1 MNIAGMLLRIERLK
15 QGKGQKEICQ
25 GICVVSYLS
34 KIERG
39 KVDPDPEILRRL
51 FQELGIEYCCDRDF
65 LAWAE
70 DLMKKAYYQL
80 DYSLDRA
87 AFRELT
93 PEDEKLSYSPFA
105 LDWIILKGLER
116 DEIPIEVLDECA
128 DAMDPQQLAWYYM
141 VPDVCRGQ
149 ENIRRA
155 KRAYEI
161 LGSSTSLLHLALAY
175 WEASEYLKVQEL
187 CEQAADL
194 AVREGN
200 TYNIADSF
208 FMAGNLYACL
218 KLDELMFSNYE
229 RGIRLLQNTFWA
241 EELDG
246 VYYNMGATFL
256 EMNRFDE
263 ARKYL
268 DMVQGKH
275 FLLDQKK
282 CLLEIRTGNHEKAMQ
297 YLEEMEKEAAKL
309 PPDHEIQLL
318 MLEEA
323 RMELK
328 KDFLSDRA
336 YLNLLDRLMQLL
348 EQELH
353 FGYMN
358 FYHDQYKEAC
368 CRQRM
373 YRKAMEIETKFS
385 SITSKMLFKR

>member
-15 QGKGQKEICQ
+15 QGKGQKEICG

-51 FQELGIEYCCDRDF
+51 FLELGIDYCCDRDF

-80 DYSLDRA
+80 DYDLDRA
-87 AFRELT
+87 ACRELA
-93 PEDEKLSYSPFA
+93 PEDRRLFYSPLA
-105 LDWIILKGLER
+105 LDWIILKGLEWE
-116 DEIPIEVLDECA
+116 DIPTEVLDQCA

-141 VPDVCRGQ
+141 VPGVCRGQ
-149 ENIRRA
+149 EAIRRA

-161 LGSSTSLLHLALAY
+161 LGSSTSLLHLALSY

-194 AVREGN
+194 AMREGN
-200 TYNIADSF
+200 THNIAGSF

-229 RGIRLLQNTFWA
+229 RGIRLLQNTFWK
-241 EELDG
+241 EDLDG
-246 VYYNMGATFL
+246 VYYNMGATYL

-263 ARKYL
+263 AREYL
-268 DMVQGKH
+268 DKVREKN

-282 CLLEIRTGNHEKAMQ
+282 CLLEIRVGNHETGMQ
-297 YLEEMEKEAAKL
+297 YLKEMEKEAASKA
-309 PPDHEIQLL
+309 PDNDVELL

-323 RMELK
+323 KMEMK

-336 YLNLLDRLMQLL
+336 YLELLERLMRLL
-348 EQELH
+348 EQKRH

-373 YRKAMEIETKFS
+373 YRKALEMETRIS
-385 SITSKMLFKR
+385 SITSKMLFNK